1 MIAIIHTIIMNTNS
15 DSLRSGDV
23 SLRKV
28 ALTAGVALAL
38 MTLIAPF
45 ANFYVLAKLIVAG
58 DGAST
63 AENILAAEGL
73 FRLGAISLL
82 VVVILDII
90 VAWGLWVLLIPVNKS
105 LSLLAAWFRI
115 IYAAIFA
122 VAIANLFHALE
133 WVNSPEYL
141 QVFEPGQI
149 HAQVLLSVE
158 TFQKEWDLGLIIFGC
173 HLLVLGFLL
182 YKADFVPR
190 VIGILV
196 VIAGAGYFVNG
207 FIHSL
212 YPGAN
217 TGFLMFTFI
226 GEVVFLFWLLI
237 KGPRL
242 KDPE

>member
-1 MIAIIHTIIMNTNS
+1 MNTNTES
-15 DSLRSGDV
+15 FRFSDV
-23 SLRKV
+23 SLRQA
-28 ALTAGVALAL
+28 ALTAGIALAL

-45 ANFYVLAKLIVAG
+45 ANFYVLSKLVIAG
-58 DGAST
+58 DAAGT
-63 AENILAAEGL
+63 ADNIIAAEGL

-90 VAWGLWVLLIPVNKS
+90 VAWGLWVLLIPVNRD
-105 LSLLAAWFRI
+105 LSLLAAWFRV
-115 IYAAIFA
+115 IYSAVFA

-133 WVNSPEYL
+133 WLGNPDYL
-141 QVFEPGQI
+141 QVFEPEQI
-149 HAQVLLSVE
+149 QAQALLSVE

-182 YKADFVPR
+182 FKAEFVAK

-196 VIAGAGYFVNG
+196 AIAGAGYFLNG
-207 FIHSL
+207 IIHSL
-212 YPGAN
+212 FPDASV
-217 TGFLMFTFI
+217 GFLMFTFV

-242 KDPE
+242 KDQLK